1 MKLIYWSTSKKKQVF
16 FWINCQIYY
25 GSRHNSGAF
34 KNMYYRSDEYPLSSW
49 DSFFLVDDN
58 FIKIV
63 FNLKGVYTI
72 FRE

>member
-25 GSRHNSGAF
+25 GSRHNSGV